1 MNFVSCV
8 AALSCRARAFL
19 PRRGRGRNQKSP
31 SQMLQELVEQH
42 MPQVARQLEG
52 TGAPCS
58 CVASSWFLTLF
69 VTALP
74 TESALRVWDVLL
86 YERQRTVLFRVAL
99 GLMEMHTPQLLA
111 AREDGEV
118 IELLQRLAPQTLD
131 GNRLVAAAY
140 GAFGRDITPAS
151 LQELHDKHRP
161 TVVLRIANDSMRHD
175 DLNVWKEPVTYTTYV
190 MSPKRSGAAMAD
202 VDTPSTSN
210 SWMQP
215 SPLTLDTVTR
225 LRRPPAASRFTPG
238 ANDDERQAHAAG
250 SSARAALNF
259 DAVATIAT
267 DSDARA
273 TVTTFAATDNE
284 EQSAHAAVEQV
295 LEQVT
300 KLGRSVSLS
309 LSVCTVL
316 SGEEDYDC
324 PTSLGTP
331 MSSRGVQ
338 RPELQALQE
347 RCRQLDREIATAK
360 SLLLAKVL
368 PPLVWWLPS

>member
-1 MNFVSCV
+1 
-8 AALSCRARAFL
+8 
-19 PRRGRGRNQKSP
+19 
-31 SQMLQELVEQH
+31 

-99 GLMEMHTPQLLA
+99 GLMEMHTPELLA

-118 IELLQRLAPQTLD
+118 IELLQRLAPQTFD

-161 TVVLRIANDSMRHD
+161 KVVLRIANDSMRYD
-175 DLNVWKEPVTYTTYV
+175 DVNVWKEPQTYTTYV
-190 MSPKRSGAAMAD
+190 MSPKRSGAATAE
-202 VDTPSTSN
+202 DTPSTSN

-215 SPLTLDTVTR
+215 SPLTLDTVAK
-225 LRRPPAASRFTPG
+225 LRRPPGASRFTPCTT
-238 ANDDERQAHAAG
+238 DDERRARATG
-250 SSARAALNF
+250 SSVRAALDF
-259 DAVATIAT
+259 DAVATTARESDDVRAAT
-267 DSDARA
+267 
-273 TVTTFAATDNE
+273 TLAATDDE
-284 EQSAHAAVEQV
+284 ERRAHAAVEQV
-295 LEQVT
+295 LEQVA
-300 KLGRSVSLS
+300 KFGRSVSLS
-309 LSVCTVL
+309 LSVCSVA
-316 SGEEDYDC
+316 SDEEDYDS

-331 MSSRGVQ
+331 ACTPGVQRQ
-338 RPELQALQE
+338 RPELLALQE
-347 RCRQLDREIATAK
+347 RCRQLDQEIAAAK

-368 PPLVWWLPS
+368 PSSRLVASFLTDPRSGC

>member
-1 MNFVSCV
+1 
-8 AALSCRARAFL
+8 
-19 PRRGRGRNQKSP
+19 
-31 SQMLQELVEQH
+31 
-42 MPQVARQLEG
+42 MPQIARQLEG

-86 YERQRTVLFRVAL
+86 FERQRTVLFRVAL
-99 GLMEMHTPQLLA
+99 GLMEMHTPELLA

-118 IELLQRLAPQTLD
+118 IELLQRLAPQTFD

-161 TVVLRIANDSMRHD
+161 TVVLRIANDSMRYD

-190 MSPKRSGAAMAD
+190 MSPKRSRAATAAA
-202 VDTPSTSN
+202 DTPSTSN

-215 SPLTLDTVTR
+215 SPLTLDTVAR
-225 LRRPPAASRFTPG
+225 LRRPPGASRFTPC

-250 SSARAALNF
+250 SSARAALDF
-259 DAVATIAT
+259 DAVATTAT

-273 TVTTFAATDNE
+273 AATTFAATDEE
-284 EQSAHAAVEQV
+284 EQRGAHAAVEQV
-295 LEQVT
+295 LEQVA
-300 KLGRSVSLS
+300 KFGRSVSLS
-309 LSVCTVL
+309 LSVCSVA
-316 SGEEDYDC
+316 SGEEDNDS

-331 MSSRGVQ
+331 ASTSGVQ